1 MDEPQLGQ
9 PHPKMQPD
17 AQPNRTIAH
26 WPIAKLKPY
35 ARNSRIHPTK
45 QIDQLRASLK
55 QFGWTMPILIRADG
69 TIIAGHARLQAAQLE
84 RMAEVPVIVADGW
97 SESQCRAYT
106 IADNKIADGSNWH
119 DDALLEELLAIK
131 DDFDPQALGYS
142 DKELMKLFTD
152 AQPPTPQ
159 LLDGLQYAVIIRCRD
174 EQQQTQL
181 LQRFGQEGLQCEA
194 LIS

>member
-1 MDEPQLGQ
+1 MTTQIE
-9 PHPKMQPD
+9 
-17 AQPNRTIAH
+17 R
-26 WPIAKLKPY
+26 WPIDKLKPY

-55 QFGWTMPILIRADG
+55 QFGWTMPILVREDG

-84 RMAEVPVIVADGW
+84 RMADVPVIIATDW
-97 SESQCRAYT
+97 TESQCRAYT
-106 IADNKIADGSNWH
+106 IADNKIGDGSNWH

-131 DDFDPQALGYS
+131 DDFDASSLGFE

-159 LLDGLQYAVIIRCRD
+159 LLDGLQYSIVIRCRD
-174 EQQQTQL
+174 EHQQTQL
-181 LQRFGQEGLQCEA
+181 LQKFGQEGLQCEA

>member
-1 MDEPQLGQ
+1 MEFPAHSIEQWDIGQ
-9 PHPKMQPD
+9 
-17 AQPNRTIAH
+17 
-26 WPIAKLKPY
+26 LKPY

-45 QIDQLRASLK
+45 QIDQLRASLR
-55 QFGWTMPILIRADG
+55 QFGWTMPILVRPDG

-84 RMAEVPVIVADGW
+84 RMEQVPVIVAANW
-97 SESQCRAYT
+97 SEAQCRAYT

-131 DDFDPQALGYS
+131 DDFDARSLGFE
-142 DKELMKLFTD
+142 DKELMKLIAD
-152 AQPPTPQ
+152 AEPPTPQ
-159 LLDGLQYAVIIRCRD
+159 LLDGLAYSVIIRCRNEH
-174 EQQQTQL
+174 EQTEL